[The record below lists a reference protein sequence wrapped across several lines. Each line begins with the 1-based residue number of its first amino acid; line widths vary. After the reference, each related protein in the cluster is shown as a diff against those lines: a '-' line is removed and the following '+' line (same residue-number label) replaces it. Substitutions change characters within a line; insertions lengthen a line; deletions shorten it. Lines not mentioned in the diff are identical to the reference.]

1 MLVCLPVGSCPR
13 CSACW
18 PCWWCPCGRRCWSRP
33 PRPCPR
39 PPDHPYQGVVYWE
52 GCCSSRNGS
61 RVRIPESGS
70 RLTVNS
76 FPSDLRLK
84 IENFET
90 TSEKYLM
97 VFIISVWWF
106 CRGQTVWHLPPPR
119 LWIFDMVLNLF
130 GWWKPTPAPTPPTSV
145 IPPPPMALLGAY
157 ALLPRV
163 VPRKYKKYRNCLGK
177 HGCIFLRK
185 PKQKGVKS

>member
-1 MLVCLPVGSCPR
+1 MVSMGKGQNQYISFSSVSFLP
-13 CSACW
+13 
-18 PCWWCPCGRRCWSRP
+18 
-33 PRPCPR
+33 
-39 PPDHPYQGVVYWE
+39 
-52 GCCSSRNGS
+52 
-61 RVRIPESGS
+61 
-70 RLTVNS
+70 L
-76 FPSDLRLK
+76 
-84 IENFET
+84 
-90 TSEKYLM
+90 
-97 VFIISVWWF
+97 IISVWWF

-185 PKQKGVKS
+185 PKQRGSWKISIRLRKVKNLVNNASILTIISLKSCKILENYLLTNKFFFIFWKISEF